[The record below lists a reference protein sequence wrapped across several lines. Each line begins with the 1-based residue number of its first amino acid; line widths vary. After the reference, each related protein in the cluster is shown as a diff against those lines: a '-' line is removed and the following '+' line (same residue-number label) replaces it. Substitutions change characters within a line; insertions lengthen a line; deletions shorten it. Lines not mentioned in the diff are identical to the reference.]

1 MRHFFIVIFTPISL
15 KTMQLKNYTI
25 VLIAFFLFSHSDVH
39 AQYDPWWQWAKAD
52 TVNTATV
59 SNSSSVLAVKYGKAL
74 WGHMTAV
81 KRSSAGEPQGN
92 YNVTEYDSNGKQ
104 LNVTLIIGKV
114 QLFDAQADNAGN
126 WYVLGRYYDTLL
138 FSGGIQ
144 FLRPSPATNVD
155 ADHFIVRF
163 NAGSMII
170 AWVKPVGPFTTVS
183 SRAFTLD
190 NNNIYIAADS
200 LDNTVVRTMSLS
212 TGNVTSVFTQKGASN
227 TTSIQRDG
235 QGNIYL
241 AGSCAMNGL
250 DFNGATEPVTL
261 PEPYSYMAKYRPN
274 GTHIW
279 HHWMRDR
286 QCFGRKLTLHQ
297 DRFLYYTGSLLD
309 SFTLG
314 GFQMQRPTAADF
326 IAARLDTNG
335 AVRWARQMD
344 IRGGGTAQLG
354 DPYHA
359 VVTPDTA
366 LVLFAQGSGYIYWR
380 DSIET
385 DLQSVTAA
393 TLVSIGADNK
403 TRWARPIYTQ
413 YTTNQ
418 HVVSEG
424 TAVWVTG
431 NIFSHTGSAMLD
443 TLRLRV
449 PAYKFTPY
457 LAKTKMIRP
466 IPVNPPAGVAGTQAD
481 NVVVYPIPVH
491 TTLRID
497 RLQGACTITLSD
509 ISGRTVRNLTTTAG
523 TTQTLMD
530 VADLPRGTYVLDM
543 RGAEGMRVIR
553 KIILQ

>member
-15 KTMQLKNYTI
+15 NAMQLKNYI
-25 VLIAFFLFSHSDVH
+25 ILFLALFIFSAPDLH
-39 AQYDPWWQWAKAD
+39 AQYNPWWQWAKAD
-52 TVNTATV
+52 TVNTGTV
-59 SNSSSVLAVKYGKAL
+59 SNGGSVLAVKYGKAL
-74 WGHMTAV
+74 WGHMTAA
-81 KRSSAGEPQGN
+81 KRFAGGEPQGN
-92 YNVTEYDSNGKQ
+92 YNLTEYDSNGKQ
-104 LNVTLIIGKV
+104 LNVTLIVGKV

-138 FSGGIQ
+138 FSGGVQ
-144 FLRPSPATNVD
+144 FLRNNPSSNID

-183 SRAFTLD
+183 SRAFTMD

-200 LDNTVVRTMSLS
+200 LDHTVVRTMSLS
-212 TGNVTSVFTQKGASN
+212 TGNVTSLFTQKGSSN
-227 TTSIQRDG
+227 TSSIQRDA

-241 AGSCAMNGL
+241 AGSCAMLGL
-250 DFNGATEPVTL
+250 DFNGATEPATL
-261 PEPYSYMAKYRPN
+261 PEPYSYIAKYRPN

-297 DRFLYYTGSLLD
+297 DKFLYYSGSVLD

-314 GFQMQRPTAADF
+314 AFKIARPTGADF

-335 AVRWARQMD
+335 SVQWARQMD
-344 IRGGGTAQLG
+344 IRGGGTALLG

-385 DLQSVTAA
+385 DLNTVTAA

-418 HVVSEG
+418 HVATEG
-424 TAVWVTG
+424 NAVWVTG
-431 NIFSHTGSAMLD
+431 NIYSHTGAAVLD

-449 PAYKFTPY
+449 PAFKYTPY
-457 LAKTKMIRP
+457 LAKTKLIRP
-466 IPVNPPAGVAGTQAD
+466 TPVNPPAGIGGAQVD
-481 NVVVYPIPVH
+481 DVLVYPIPVR

-497 RLQGACTITLSD
+497 RLQGACSITLSD
-509 ISGRTVRNLTTTAG
+509 VSGRTVRSQTTTAG
-523 TTQTLMD
+523 ISQTLLD

-543 RGAEGMRVIR
+543 RGNDGIRVIR